1 MYICVT
7 LATPTWPQEV
17 LSGSVRGQVL
27 CLGLGRL
34 RYLSLSLKRLNLSAP
49 CILHNS
55 SYFVPW
61 QNCTKTRVEIVEH
74 FKISRW
80 AQDCFSCKPTT
91 VSRGKFPEISEIL
104 RRAVPPLDERWRRVC
119 EIADQPHI
127 FNCVSRDTGTELS
140 FGFGLNVKDGS
151 SHQQRVS
158 LLVQFDK

>member
-1 MYICVT
+1 MFGTIACLSAYMSVYLSICLSVCLSSYLPTCMYICVT
-7 LATPTWPQEV
+7 LASPTWPQEV

-61 QNCTKTRVEIVEH
+61 QNCTKTQMEIAEH

-91 VSRGKFPEISEIL
+91 VSRENFQKFL
-104 RRAVPPLDERWRRVC
+104 K
-119 EIADQPHI
+119 
-127 FNCVSRDTGTELS
+127 F
-140 FGFGLNVKDGS
+140 FG
-151 SHQQRVS
+151 
-158 LLVQFDK
+158 VQFHP